1 MPDEIL
7 WVIEK
12 KIELAKELKDSEL
25 VSKFY
30 IGKADYHSHRGE
42 YRLAMQYAENAFKE
56 AQKNQNINLMVQS
69 SWSLCLAYSPAGEF
83 TKIISIVPEV
93 LELIEKKERKSDF
106 FSFPMTPYSL
116 LSAYCGAASG
126 NLGLFQKSTEIFN
139 KGIAHALDISDN
151 LIIPPLEIGYGY
163 MLSQKGEW
171 ESAIKHLQKGIL
183 WFFWASLNAFSAYCI
198 GYGYMLSQKGE
209 WESAIKHLQKGI
221 LSSQEMNYS
230 WFEGFGYCIIGYATS
245 MLGNH
250 DEGYEY
256 VKKGVEMH
264 ESSGVAMWLPMS
276 YCRAGAAMK
285 EIGDFKLAKKY
296 LEESLKSAIKSNETG
311 VKGHSKILLGSLLW
325 KINTSQKSEA
335 LDCLKEG
342 ITILEN
348 IKLKPLLALG
358 YLHKGELYLDNKEPE
373 KAIENLKTAE
383 SMLREMRMDFWLNK
397 TQAVINGIHKN

>member
-151 LIIPPLEIGYGY
+151 LIIPPLE
-163 MLSQKGEW
+163 
-171 ESAIKHLQKGIL
+171 
-183 WFFWASLNAFSAYCI
+183 I